1 MLFYR
6 QIFFIL
12 VVFFSLS
19 SCNVTPLYKSD
30 FKNELINN
38 KIYVENIDTEIGFYL
53 SQNLRFS
60 LKDSGQEKRLKLKV
74 TINTS
79 ERKYAL
85 SSDNEETRIDLN
97 GIIKCVFSDGENIHE
112 FVIKET
118 VAYDVSES
126 ILANKA
132 AERNAKKRLA
142 NLLSQAV
149 LTELYHSNFDWI
161 K

>member
-1 MLFYR
+1 M
-6 QIFFIL
+6 
-12 VVFFSLS
+12 S
-19 SCNVTPLYKSD
+19 
-30 FKNELINN
+30 
-38 KIYVENIDTEIGFYL
+38 
-53 SQNLRFS
+53 
-60 LKDSGQEKRLKLKV
+60 
-74 TINTS
+74 INTS

-97 GIIKCVFSDGENIHE
+97 GIIKCAFSDGRNTHE

-126 ILANKA
+126 IHANKA

-149 LTELYHSNFDWI
+149 LTELYHLNLDWI

>member
-6 QIFFIL
+6 QILFIL
-12 VVFFSLS
+12 VSFFSLS

-53 SQNLRFS
+53 SQTLRFS

-97 GIIKCVFSDGENIHE
+97 GIIKCAFSYGKNTYK
-112 FVIKET
+112 FVIKEI

-132 AERNAKKRLA
+132 AERIAKKRLA

>member
-6 QIFFIL
+6 QILFIL
-12 VVFFSLS
+12 VSFFSLS

-53 SQNLRFS
+53 SQTLRFS

-132 AERNAKKRLA
+132 AARNAKKRLA

-149 LTELYHSNFDWI
+149 LIELYHLNLDWI

>member
-6 QIFFIL
+6 QILFIL
-12 VVFFSLS
+12 VSFFSLS

-149 LTELYHSNFDWI
+149 LTELYHLNFDWI

>member
-6 QIFFIL
+6 QILFIL
-12 VVFFSLS
+12 VGFFSLS
-19 SCNVTPLYKSD
+19 SCNVTPLYKSG

-38 KIYVENIDTEIGFYL
+38 KIYVEKIDTEIGFYL
-53 SQNLRFS
+53 SQALRFS

-74 TINTS
+74 SINTS

-97 GIIKCVFSDGENIHE
+97 GIIKCAFSDGVNIHE

-149 LTELYHSNFDWI
+149 LTELYHLNFDWI

>member
-12 VVFFSLS
+12 VGFFSLS

-53 SQNLRFS
+53 SQTLRFS

-97 GIIKCVFSDGENIHE
+97 GIIKCAFSDGENIHE

-149 LTELYHSNFDWI
+149 LTELYHLNFDWI

>member
-1 MLFYR
+1 MR
-6 QIFFIL
+6 
-12 VVFFSLS
+12 SL
-19 SCNVTPLYKSD
+19 CARGGGEAERVGRNNDDDSD
-30 FKNELINN
+30 DGNDKQGEDEA
-38 KIYVENIDTEIGFYL
+38 ENT
-53 SQNLRFS
+53 
-60 LKDSGQEKRLKLKV
+60 
-74 TINTS
+74 
-79 ERKYAL
+79 
-85 SSDNEETRIDLN
+85 
-97 GIIKCVFSDGENIHE
+97 HE